1 MPAIAPELTLPPD
14 GSAELVAQTEYKTD
28 RPGWGALGDDAL
40 RPNCLVRWAFYL
52 SIFSIPFSHLYL
64 PGTGERVGVT
74 RLVEMLILFAV
85 VSQPRV
91 CLRLVPVALFW
102 FLAYCGLRI
111 LSGLWFTPELSTF
124 WWSSTLELL
133 EFSLPWL

>member
-1 MPAIAPELTLPPD
+1 MPAIAPEISLLRG
-14 GSAELVAQTEYKTD
+14 GSADLEARKES
-28 RPGWGALGDDAL
+28 RAGCPGYGVLTGDAL
-40 RPNCLVRWAFYL
+40 RPNYMVRWAFYL

-111 LSGLWFTPELSTF
+111 LSGSWFTPELSTF
-124 WWSSTLELL
+124 WWPSTLELL
-133 EFSLPWL
+133 EF